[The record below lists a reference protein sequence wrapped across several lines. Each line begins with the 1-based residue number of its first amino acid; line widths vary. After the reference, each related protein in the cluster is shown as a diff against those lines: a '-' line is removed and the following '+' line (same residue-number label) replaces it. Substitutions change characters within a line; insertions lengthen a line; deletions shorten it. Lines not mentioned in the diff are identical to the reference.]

1 MNFIGSAVTDIG
13 NTKQTN
19 QDSACVK
26 VANTDKHGQIA
37 MVVLCDGMGGLDKG
51 ELASATVIRA
61 FITWFEDELP
71 KHITKLNWKNLS
83 SEWEKLIKE
92 QNYRISQYGKQI
104 EASLG
109 TTVTAMLVIENKYL
123 IAHVGDSRV
132 YEITN
137 SIKQLTEDQTFIA
150 REIKKGTM
158 TPEQAAKDPR
168 RNMLLQCVGA
178 SRNVEPQLLN
188 GEIKENTVFMFCS
201 DGFRH
206 VLSDEEMFENFN
218 PVNAVNAVTME
229 QNSKYLIDIVKSRKE
244 RDNIT
249 VALLK
254 CNI

>member
-13 NTKQTN
+13 NVKKTN

-26 VANTDKHGQIA
+26 IANSPKLGQIA
-37 MVVLCDGMGGLDKG
+37 MVVLCDGMGGLEKG

-61 FITWFEDELP
+61 FIHWFDEELP
-71 KHITKLNWKNLS
+71 KLINKLSWRDFS
-83 SEWEKLIKE
+83 ASWEKLIKE
-92 QNYRISQYGKQI
+92 QNFHISQYGKQI
-104 EASLG
+104 DVSLG
-109 TTVTAMLVIENKYL
+109 TTVTAMLFVGGKYM
-123 IAHVGDSRV
+123 IAHVGDSRA
-132 YEITN
+132 YELTDTIT
-137 SIKQLTEDQTFIA
+137 QLTEDQTFIA

-178 SRNVEPQLLN
+178 SRNVEPQMLI
-188 GEIKENTVFMFCS
+188 GDIKRDSVYLFCS

-206 VLSDEEMFENFN
+206 VLSNEEIYQSFNFAAIPN
-218 PVNAVNAVTME
+218 QIVME
-229 QNSKYLIDIVKSRKE
+229 QNSKVMIDLVKSRNE

-254 CNI
+254 CSK

>member
-1 MNFIGSAVTDIG
+1 MNFIGTAVTDIG
-13 NTKQTN
+13 NVKQTN
-19 QDSACVK
+19 QDSVCVK
-26 VANTDKHGQIA
+26 IANTEKNEHVA

-61 FITWFEDELP
+61 FIAWFENELP
-71 KHITKLNWKNLS
+71 KHLTRLNWKTVS
-83 SEWEKLIKE
+83 SDWERLIKE

-104 EASLG
+104 DVSLG
-109 TTVTAMLVIENKYL
+109 TTVTAMLIIENKYL
-123 IAHVGDSRV
+123 ISHVGDSRV
-132 YEITN
+132 YEIA
-137 SIKQLTEDQTFIA
+137 KGFRQLTEDQTFIA

-178 SRNVEPQLLN
+178 SRNVEPQMLT
-188 GEIKENTVFMFCS
+188 GDIKEDTVFMFCS

-206 VLSDEEMFENFN
+206 VLSDEEMYESFN

-229 QNSKYLIDIVKSRKE
+229 QNSKKLIDVVKSRNE

-249 VALLK
+249 VALLN
-254 CNI
+254 CTV